1 MFFSLESSLFI
12 SKISF
17 FINLLGPEELILLLP
32 QYLSE
37 NLWDLYN
44 SSHEVCYTRCYE
56 KKRRRNI
63 YIHWKVCLFFSK
75 ICDFN
80 NRLGLKKCTGKL
92 YSVGK
97 TSFRTL
103 VSCSLRFI
111 ILDTA
116 EKNGPNFLSPENS
129 YFLKCLFLSTSK
141 VPKKRCYLLHNY
153 CQSTL

>member
-1 MFFSLESSLFI
+1 MVLKNWSSYFHSICRNTCLTFTI
-12 SKISF
+12 RPLRF
-17 FINLLGPEELILLLP
+17 VTL
-32 QYLSE
+32 
-37 NLWDLYN
+37 D
-44 SSHEVCYTRCYE
+44 VTRR
-56 KKRRRNI
+56 KWRRNFLFTGKI
-63 YIHWKVCLFFSK
+63 AFFFSK